1 MKINKIKEQKV
12 LYITFLSLMLSLACT
27 LYYLEN
33 LFITPFVPLP
43 GGKIGIA
50 NLVSLVLIYTLGI
63 KEALIVT
70 ILRVLI
76 VNIILGGFLNI
87 SFYLGLFGGIVS
99 SIIMGL
105 CFGSKISIVTNS
117 IIGALAH
124 NFTQLIIVLFF
135 VFHSAILYYM
145 PFLVVFGILTG
156 LFNGIIGGYIIK
168 FLKNYLGGEV

>member
-1 MKINKIKEQKV
+1 MKVNKIKEKKV

-33 LFITPFVPLP
+33 LFITPIIPLP

-63 KEALIVT
+63 KEALLVT
-70 ILRVLI
+70 TLRVLI

-99 SIIMGL
+99 TIIMGM
-105 CFGSKISIVTNS
+105 CSASKISMITNS
-117 IIGALAH
+117 VIGALAH

-135 VFHSAILYYM
+135 VFHSAILYYT
-145 PFLVVFGILTG
+145 PFLIIFGILTG
-156 LFNGIIGGYIIK
+156 FFNGVIGGYIIK
-168 FLKNYLGGEV
+168 FLKNYLGGEL